1 MIVKALEKIR
11 HNEIVYEKNSIFEI
25 DQHSGEVLIKK
36 KVAEIVEENVDQE
49 DELEKMTV
57 AELKQKAEKLGIDL
71 KATKKDDIIAEI
83 KEVTNEL

>member
-11 HNEIVYEKNSIFEI
+11 HNEIVYEKNSIFEV

-57 AELKQKAEKLGIDL
+57 AELKQKAEKLGVDL

-83 KEVTNEL
+83 KEATNEL

>member
-11 HNEIVYEKNSIFEI
+11 HNEIVYEKNSIFEV

>member
-1 MIVKALEKIR
+1 MKKIQ
-11 HNEIVYEKNSIFEI
+11 EFKV

-57 AELKQKAEKLGIDL
+57 AELKQKVEKLNRF
-71 KATKKDDIIAEI
+71 KSY
-83 KEVTNEL
+83 

>member
-11 HNEIVYEKNSIFEI
+11 HNEIVYEKNSIFEA

-57 AELKQKAEKLGIDL
+57 AELKQKAEELGIDL
-71 KATKKDDIIAEI
+71 KVTKKDDIIAEI

>member
-11 HNEIVYEKNSIFEI
+11 HNEIVYEKNSIFEV

-57 AELKQKAEKLGIDL
+57 AELKQKAEELGIDL
-71 KATKKDDIIAEI
+71 KVTKKDDIIAEI
-83 KEVTNEL
+83 KEATNEL

>member
-11 HNEIVYEKNSIFEI
+11 HNEIVYEKNSIFEV

-57 AELKQKAEKLGIDL
+57 AELRQKAEKLGIDL

-83 KEVTNEL
+83 KEATNEL

>member
-11 HNEIVYEKNSIFEI
+11 HNEIVYEKNSIFEV

-36 KVAEIVEENVDQE
+36 KAAEIVEENVDQE

>member
-11 HNEIVYEKNSIFEI
+11 HNEIVYEKNSIFEV

-36 KVAEIVEENVDQE
+36 KVAEIVEENVYQE

-57 AELKQKAEKLGIDL
+57 AELKQKAEELGIDL

-83 KEVTNEL
+83 KEATNEF

>member
-11 HNEIVYEKNSIFEI
+11 HNEIVYEKNSIFEV

-57 AELKQKAEKLGIDL
+57 AELKQKAEELGIYL

-83 KEVTNEL
+83 KEATNEL

>member
-11 HNEIVYEKNSIFEI
+11 HNEIVYEKNSIFEV

-57 AELKQKAEKLGIDL
+57 AELKQKAEELGIDL

>member
-11 HNEIVYEKNSIFEI
+11 HNEIVYEKNSIFEV

-83 KEVTNEL
+83 KEATNEL

>member
-11 HNEIVYEKNSIFEI
+11 HNEIVYEKNSIFEV

-57 AELKQKAEKLGIDL
+57 AELRQKAEKLGIDL

>member
-11 HNEIVYEKNSIFEI
+11 HNEIVYEKNSIFEV
-25 DQHSGEVLIKK
+25 DQYSGEVLIKK

-57 AELKQKAEKLGIDL
+57 AELKQKAEELGIDL
-71 KATKKDDIIAEI
+71 KATKKDNIIAEI
-83 KEVTNEL
+83 KEATNEL

>member
-11 HNEIVYEKNSIFEI
+11 HNEIVYEKNSIFEV

-49 DELEKMTV
+49 DELKKMTV
-57 AELKQKAEKLGIDL
+57 AELKQKAEELGIDL

-83 KEVTNEL
+83 KEATNEL

>member
-11 HNEIVYEKNSIFEI
+11 HNEIVYEKNSIFEV

-36 KVAEIVEENVDQE
+36 KVAEIVEENVYQE

-57 AELKQKAEKLGIDL
+57 AELKQKAEELGIDL

-83 KEVTNEL
+83 KEATNEL